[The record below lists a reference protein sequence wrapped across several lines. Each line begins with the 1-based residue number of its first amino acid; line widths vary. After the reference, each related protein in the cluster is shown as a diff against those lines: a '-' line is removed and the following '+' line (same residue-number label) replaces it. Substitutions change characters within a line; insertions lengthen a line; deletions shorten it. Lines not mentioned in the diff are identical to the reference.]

1 MKKLN
6 ISIILPYPVTK
17 PSGGPKIMY
26 EYANKL
32 SQNGHQLTIYHSIKR
47 PYKKSKTPLFVKRT
61 IYALRGISR
70 PKWFVLEENIK
81 SLIVPA
87 ITNKYIADADIVLST
102 WWQMTY
108 AVDQLSASKGEKFNL
123 IQDYEVWN
131 GRHELVDQSFC
142 LGVQNIV
149 IAKYLQELVYKTS
162 GIMPAYLP
170 NAIDTDKFYV
180 AVNIADRIDHSVIML
195 YSEELRKGTQYGLDA
210 LYAIQKNIPGLQVT
224 FFGVYPK
231 PRDLPVWISYY
242 QKPVNLPELYNNAAI
257 FFSPSLTEGW
267 ALPPAEA
274 MACGCAV
281 VCTNIGGHADYAFE
295 NETALLVE
303 PKNINEMVE
312 KISMLLNDVSLRKK
326 LAQNGRSLI
335 TSNFSWDKNI
345 QKLEEIFYRA
355 IEKNTAIK
363 TN

>member
-6 ISIILPYPVTK
+6 ISIVLPYPVTK

-32 SQNGHQLTIYHSIKR
+32 SQNGHQVTIYHSIKR
-47 PYKKSKTPLFVKRT
+47 PYKRSKTPLFVKRA

-70 PKWFVLEENIK
+70 PTWFPLAENIK
-81 SLIVPA
+81 SIIVPA
-87 ITNKYIADADIVLST
+87 ITDKYIADADIVLST

-108 AVDQLSASKGEKFNL
+108 AVDRLSISKGEKFNL
-123 IQDYEVWN
+123 IQDYEVWTGQN
-131 GRHELVDQSFC
+131 EKVDQSYC
-142 LGVQNIV
+142 LGVKNIV

-162 GIMPAYLP
+162 GVMPTYLP
-170 NAIDTDKFYV
+170 NAIDSDKFYV
-180 AVNIADRIDHSVIML
+180 TANIADRNDHSVIML
-195 YSEELRKGTQYGLDA
+195 YSDEPRKGTQYGLDA
-210 LYAIQKNIPGLQVT
+210 LHTIQKKIPGLQVT

-231 PRDLPVWISYY
+231 PPGLPGWITYH
-242 QKPVNLPELYNNAAI
+242 QRPGNLPELYNSAAI

-281 VCTNIGGHADYAFE
+281 VCTNIGGHADYGFE

-312 KISMLLNDVSLRKK
+312 KILMLLNDVNLRKR
-326 LAQNGRSLI
+326 LAQNGRTLI
-335 TSNFSWDKNI
+335 TSNFSWEKNL
-345 QKLEEIFYRA
+345 QKLEEIFYQSL
-355 IEKNTAIK
+355 EKNTASQ